1 MGSAIVTDAPL
12 ASCTCQRGPVAA
24 ALAMFVSVLTGAAS
38 ASTGAFAAV
47 CGVSWGIVAAL
58 MSAAEG
64 ISGANVFTGT
74 GTGTGRGRA
83 AAGGW
88 VAFFLGDAWGRS
100 MGLGTTSAGGGG
112 RGIQMASSAVGVS
125 GLNVGRVLVQLQGL
139 HSNAQ
144 CTVTT
149 SAAVPIH
156 RRFDMLVRLVQGSL
170 SAHGQHQDG
179 QTDHCAQ
186 AAQNRKDGNAK

>member
-24 ALAMFVSVLTGAAS
+24 ALAMFVSVSVLTGAAS

-64 ISGANVFTGT
+64 VSGANVFTGT
-74 GTGTGRGRA
+74 VRGRA

-88 VAFFLGDAWGRS
+88 VAFFWGDAWGRS
-100 MGLGTTSAGGGG
+100 MGWGTTSAGGGG
-112 RGIQMASSAVGVS
+112 RGIQMAASAVGVS
-125 GLNVGRVLVQLQGL
+125 GLNVGRVLVQLQGP

-149 SAAVPIH
+149 SAAEPIH
-156 RRFDMLVRLVQGSL
+156 RRFDMLGWLVQGSL